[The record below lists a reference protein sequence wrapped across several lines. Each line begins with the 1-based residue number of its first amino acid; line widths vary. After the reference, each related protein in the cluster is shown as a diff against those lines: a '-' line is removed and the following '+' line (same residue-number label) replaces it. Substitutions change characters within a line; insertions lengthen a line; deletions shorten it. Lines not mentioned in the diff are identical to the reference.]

1 MKSIPNA
8 LQNIEY
14 LQQNTTLPIQL
25 PELNKVFQQ
34 MIHSE
39 KLLSIGTSKQK
50 LTVTIKSFSYKKGYP
65 MDISGN
71 GGGFVF
77 DCRALPNPGR
87 LEEFKKLTG
96 KDIEVIKFLE
106 EKEEV
111 RYFFENVKNIV
122 WQSVDKYLERGF
134 THLMLCFGCTGG
146 QHRSVF
152 FAEKIAKELSQNTDL
167 NIVVKHIEQN
177 I

>member
-1 MKSIPNA
+1 M
-8 LQNIEY
+8 
-14 LQQNTTLPIQL
+14 T
-25 PELNKVFQQ
+25 
-34 MIHSE
+34 
-39 KLLSIGTSKQK
+39 
-50 LTVTIKSFSYKKGYP
+50 
-65 MDISGN
+65 
-71 GGGFVF
+71 
-77 DCRALPNPGR
+77 
-87 LEEFKKLTG
+87 KLTG